1 MNKNRLVFIVVSFS
15 RREAEAG
22 QKVEEERK
30 KKHRER
36 EREKERERER
46 EKESE
51 EEKEES
57 GGGTQRGKW
66 CSKHFRL
73 KSKDSWFNP
82 GFNTQ
87 EDYLP

>member
-1 MNKNRLVFIVVSFS
+1 M
-15 RREAEAG
+15 
-22 QKVEEERK
+22 EEERK
-30 KKHRER
+30 KKQRER
-36 EREKERERER
+36 ERERG
-46 EKESE
+46 KESE

-87 EDYLP
+87 GDHPP